1 MRRYLLLA
9 AVLCQPLLVN
19 AAELH
24 DATGR
29 TVQIPDHAT
38 QILPA
43 GPPAAVLLEA
53 LAPDLM
59 VGWPHAPSAAA
70 HAWLPEAVVALPTVP
85 TLTGRQDV
93 TDQVAPC
100 TRTLSSTTARS
111 ARTAYSW
118 TRPSRQKQ
126 AFLQSF
132 STELC
137 LKRRRC
143 SGHLALL
150 STGRIGQSCWRGRP
164 KRSSRRFRHN
174 RVQRRVSSTVE
185 GQTDWTLPQSG
196 RAPDKY
202 SRCLDG
208 RYWRLK
214 ATLLPATRT

>member
-70 HAWLPEAVVALPTVP
+70 HAWLPEAAVALPTVP
-85 TLTGRQDV
+85 MLTGRQDV
-93 TDQVAPC
+93 TDQVASLHPDLILDYG
-100 TRTLSSTTARS
+100 TVSPRYVQLDEA
-111 ARTAYSW
+111 A
-118 TRPSRQKQ
+118 Q
-126 AFLQSF
+126 AKTGIPTVLFDGGLPKTPQV
-132 STELC
+132 L
-137 LKRRRC
+137 RA
-143 SGHLALL
+143 LALF

-174 RVQRRVSSTVE
+174 RVQRRVSSTVG
-185 GQTDWTLPQSG
+185 GQTVGP
-196 RAPDKY
+196 
-202 SRCLDG
+202 CLSQDG
-208 RYWRLK
+208 RRRSIRVAWMEGIG
-214 ATLLPATRT
+214 A